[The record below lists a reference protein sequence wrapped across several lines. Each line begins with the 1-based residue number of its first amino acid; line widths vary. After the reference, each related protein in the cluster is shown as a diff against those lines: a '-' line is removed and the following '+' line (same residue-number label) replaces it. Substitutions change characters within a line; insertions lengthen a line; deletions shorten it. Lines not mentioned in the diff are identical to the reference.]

1 MHQRKTH
8 VLTGFVLVLAV
19 ILGAAV
25 FTTLAY
31 EHRRT
36 REDFI
41 ALATTEAQ
49 VVLNTLMIAIQAT
62 GGIRVQLHQAGIPT
76 NIIQA
81 VMSRYGTGRLLQHIG
96 WHGLFD
102 YIACQDADGIVAATG
117 VDSLSTIAADPFL
130 QDVVSNRLFATRLV
144 PGTPIRLEAVQPFM
158 TDTKQY
164 LLRVCISLSS
174 VQELET
180 RKTRRQILL
189 GGIVLCVT
197 LLVITYAIN
206 LHSSRL
212 LARERDAITAE
223 VARIQ
228 QRLGQQERVTA
239 IGRLAAGVAHEI
251 RNPLNAV
258 QILVQRFDREIQPMP
273 ESQAKYTEFTRVIK
287 DELKRVNQII
297 EEFLRFARVR
307 PPAFGQV
314 DLGGVVRDICALEHG
329 EIAERNLTLD
339 QHIPAHLE
347 PIEADPQ
354 QLKQALVNIIKNAID
369 ATPPDGRI
377 TVSLAQRDGATTITV
392 RDTGCGMDEQ
402 TRERAFDLYFT
413 TKERGLGI
421 GLAITRRIIDD
432 HHGEITLSATK
443 PQGATVTVRLPNRRP
458 HENPHY

>member
-1 MHQRKTH
+1 MHHRETH
-8 VLTGFVLVLAV
+8 MLTGFVLVLAV
-19 ILGAAV
+19 IIGGAV
-25 FTTLAY
+25 FATLAY

-36 REDFI
+36 RDDFI
-41 ALATTEAQ
+41 ALATSESQ
-49 VVLNTLMIAIQAT
+49 VVLNTLMIAIQ
-62 GGIRVQLHQAGIPT
+62 GVGNIRLHLHQAGVAT
-76 NIIQA
+76 NVIQD
-81 VMSRYGTGRLLQHIG
+81 VMSRFGTGRLLQKV
-96 WHGLFD
+96 GLHSMFD
-102 YIACQDADGIVAATG
+102 YIACQDAAGIVAATG
-117 VDSLSTIAADPFL
+117 VDRLSTIAADPFL
-130 QDVVSNRLFATRLV
+130 QRAISNHLFATRLL
-144 PGTPIRLEAVQPFM
+144 PGKPVRLEAVQPFV

-164 LLRVCISLSS
+164 LLRVCMSLSA
-174 VQELET
+174 VQELEQ

-197 LLVITYAIN
+197 LLAVTYAIN

-223 VARIQ
+223 VERIQ

-273 ESQAKYTEFTRVIK
+273 ESQAKYAEFTRVIK

-307 PPAFGQV
+307 PPAFERV
-314 DLGGVVRDICALEHG
+314 DVAALVRDICALEHG
-329 EIAERNLTLD
+329 ELAERTITLD
-339 QHIPAHLE
+339 QHIAAHLE

-354 QLKQALVNIIKNAID
+354 QIKQALVNIIKNAID
-369 ATPPDGRI
+369 ATPADGRI
-377 TVSLAQRDGATTITV
+377 TVGIAQRDGATTITV
-392 RDTGCGMDEQ
+392 RDTGRGMDEL

-413 TKERGLGI
+413 TKDCGLGI

-432 HHGEITLSATK
+432 HHGEITLGVNK
-443 PQGATVTVRLPNRRP
+443 PQGAVVTVRLPNRQP
-458 HENPHY
+458 HENPHH